1 MYMCRLYLN
10 EPVVS
15 VCVYCLSLPD
25 CDLYRW
31 IVVDY
36 SCNEL
41 SFDQFFLIN
50 DRLKHD
56 QQ

>member
-15 VCVYCLSLPD
+15 VYVYCLSLPD
-25 CDLYRW
+25 YGLYRW

-41 SFDQFFLIN
+41 SLDQLLLIN

-56 QQ
+56 Q